1 MDQTMMLELQ
11 PELEHGRDGESSG
24 SERSTDGDVDSYR
37 RAREE
42 SIDSVRLYLNAS
54 GAIPLLTREGEVAL
68 AEQIEAADRAIVDV
82 VAGNLGAVRLLVEA
96 GREASQSPGDLRQFT
111 APPSVNGKQIDFS
124 ELASKIRPR
133 LARIQTLVT
142 AMGRVTS
149 DGAEAERGRRRIARA
164 ISGLHLTESA
174 LRNLIGRLRQNF
186 GRNKKTTSDLDRID
200 RNFANRDLAKQRF
213 MEANLKLVISIAKK
227 YAAGPLPLLDL
238 NQEGNLGLMRAVEK
252 FDYRRGLKFST
263 YAPWWIRQAVTRA
276 IANQSRTVRVPVHM
290 NDNIGRLV
298 KARREI
304 SRNLGREPSHEELA
318 EQMHI
323 TVGKLAT
330 IQQTSQKTVSLDA
343 PITDADG
350 STIGEFIPDQ
360 SAPSPLDHVTEIGMR
375 EATESVLG
383 ELDPRER
390 RILRLRF
397 GLENGNEQTLEE
409 ISKRFKL
416 TRERIRQIEARA
428 IEKLRHPQY
437 RAILLPFLTS
447 RN

>member
-1 MDQTMMLELQ
+1 MDQAMMLELH
-11 PELEHGRDGESSG
+11 PELDRGRDPISSG
-24 SERSTDGDVDSYR
+24 SERSADADVDTYR

-54 GAIPLLTREGEVAL
+54 GSIPLLTREGEVAL

-82 VAGNLGAVRLLVEA
+82 LAGNLGAVRLLVEA

-111 APPSVNGKQIDFS
+111 APPSVDGEQVDFS
-124 ELASKIRPR
+124 ELGSKIRPR
-133 LARIQTLVT
+133 LARLQTLVT
-142 AMGRVTS
+142 AMERVTS
-149 DGAEAERGRRRIARA
+149 DEAEAERGRRRIARA
-164 ISGLHLTESA
+164 IGGLHLTESA
-174 LRNLIGRLRQNF
+174 LRDLIGQLRQNS

-238 NQEGNLGLMRAVEK
+238 IQEGNLGLMRAVEK

-263 YAPWWIRQAVTRA
+263 YATWWIRQAVTRA
-276 IANQSRTVRVPVHM
+276 IANQARTVRVPVHM

-298 KARREI
+298 KARREM
-304 SRNLGREPSHEELA
+304 SRNLGREPSHAELA
-318 EQMHI
+318 QRMHI
-323 TVGKLAT
+323 TVEKLAT
-330 IQQTSQKTVSLDA
+330 IQQTARKTVSLDA

-350 STIGEFIPDQ
+350 STIGEFIPDR
-360 SAPSPLDHVTEIGMR
+360 SAPSPLDHVTAIGMR
-375 EATESVLG
+375 EATESALG

-397 GLENGNEQTLEE
+397 GLETGNEQTLEE